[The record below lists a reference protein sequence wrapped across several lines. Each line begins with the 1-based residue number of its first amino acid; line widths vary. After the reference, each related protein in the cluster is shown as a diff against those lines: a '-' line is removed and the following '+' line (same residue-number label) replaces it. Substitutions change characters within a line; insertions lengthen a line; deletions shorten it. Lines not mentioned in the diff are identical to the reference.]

1 MPDLDRTRVTL
12 GGAIYVFVLVGAL
25 LGAMF
30 TFAAL
35 RDAVARMT
43 ERAMAEAVTVRSSGL
58 QEALSRELSQ
68 EWNRLEALAELIARS
83 DSTELQY
90 AFDLSASEGGKVSWA
105 GFATIDGTVQRASAQ
120 MLEGVSVAER
130 PWFQRGLDG
139 PFAGDVHEAVLL
151 ARLLDPSGEEPP
163 RFLDFSLP
171 VDAPDGRRLG
181 VVGLHINF
189 DWAAEL
195 VAETAAA
202 LEIEALI
209 LSQDGQI
216 IISTLDDDPAQP
228 TIEPFRLAALGTTS
242 ATLAP
247 WPDGGSYYSVVQP
260 ILASDQTPNFGWR
273 LIARVDQSAFAG
285 IRQGLASEL
294 LPFIAGLVCVLAI
307 ATVLFVRLFAN
318 PFSAAA
324 ANAQAI
330 SEGRDIFPFES
341 HRTRELALLSAAI
354 AGLQAAKPAAPNAA
368 APRKTGDATDPPTA
382 HPRAP

>member
-1 MPDLDRTRVTL
+1 MPDMDRTRITL
-12 GGAIYVFVLVGAL
+12 GSAVYTFVIVGAI
-25 LGAMF
+25 LGAAF

-35 RDAVARMT
+35 RDAVAQMT
-43 ERAMAEAVTVRSSGL
+43 ERAMAEAVTVRSAGL

-68 EWNRLEALAELIARS
+68 EWNRLESLADLIGRS
-83 DSTELQY
+83 DPRELQY
-90 AFDLSASEGGKVSWA
+90 AFDLSASEGSKVSWA
-105 GFATIDGTVQRASAQ
+105 GFATVDGIVLRASAQ
-120 MLEGVSVAER
+120 MLEGASVAKR

-151 ARLLDPSGEEPP
+151 ARLLDPTGEEPP

-195 VAETAAA
+195 VAEIAAA

-209 LSQDGQI
+209 VSQDGQI

-228 TIEPFRLAALGTTS
+228 TIEPFRLAILGTTS

-247 WPDGGSYYSVVQP
+247 WPDGGSHYSVVQP

-273 LIARVDQSAFAG
+273 LIARVDQSAFAS

-294 LPFIAGLVCVLAI
+294 LPFIAGLVCILAI

-318 PFSAAA
+318 PFTTVA

-341 HRTRELALLSAAI
+341 HRTRELAKLSAAL
-354 AGLQAAKPAAPNAA
+354 AGLQATKPATANAPA
-368 APRKTGDATDPPTA
+368 RQKTDDATDPPKA
-382 HPRAP
+382 HQRAP